1 LTKLPKARAST
12 PEPASR
18 RVAVSKPVS
27 KKAQRSAQTREALL
41 TRCLHLFAQRG
52 FSSTSVDD
60 VATAAGVTK
69 GAMYWHFSS
78 KEEIFHAILDRIR
91 QQWQEIVHVPVSAR
105 RRPDEQ
111 LAKLFDAYAEL
122 FRKSPDICLFL
133 QQVTLDR
140 QNKAFAARV
149 AKVFASTARFIA
161 SIIDEGKVQRV
172 MRGDLDSLTTAHM
185 ILGMLAGA
193 TQQAAATRNRTLE
206 QLIAEAKAMTLAH
219 LAR

>member
-1 LTKLPKARAST
+1 LTRSPRARAST
-12 PEPASR
+12 PERRSR
-18 RVAVSKPVS
+18 RVAVS
-27 KKAQRSAQTREALL
+27 KKAQRSARTREALL

-91 QQWQEIVHVPVSAR
+91 QQWLEIVHVPVSAR
-105 RRPDEQ
+105 SRPDAQ
-111 LAKLFDAYAEL
+111 LAKLFDAYGEL
-122 FRKSPDICLFL
+122 FRQSPDICLFL

-161 SIIDEGKVQRV
+161 GIIDEGKARRV
-172 MRGDLDSLTTAHM
+172 MRGDVDSLTAAHM

-193 TQQAAATRNRTLE
+193 SQQATATRNRSLE
-206 QLIAEAKAMTLAH
+206 QLLGEAKAMTLAH
-219 LAR
+219 LAK

>member
-1 LTKLPKARAST
+1 
-12 PEPASR
+12 
-18 RVAVSKPVS
+18 VVVS
-27 KKAQRSAQTREALL
+27 KKAQRSERTREALL

-60 VATAAGVTK
+60 VASAAGVTK

-91 QQWQEIVHVPVSAR
+91 EQWLAIVHLPVSAER
-105 RRPDEQ
+105 TPDAQ
-111 LAKLFDAYAEL
+111 LARLFDAYGEL
-122 FRKSPDICLFL
+122 FHQSPDICLFL

-149 AKVFASTARFIA
+149 ARVFASTARFIA
-161 SIIDEGKVQRV
+161 GIIDEGKTERL
-172 MRGDLDSLTTAHM
+172 MRADVDSLTTAHM

-193 TQQAAATRNRTLE
+193 SQQATATRSRTLR
-206 QLIAEAKAMTLAH
+206 QLLSEAKAMTLAH

>member
-1 LTKLPKARAST
+1 
-12 PEPASR
+12 
-18 RVAVSKPVS
+18 VAVSK
-27 KKAQRSAQTREALL
+27 KAERSARTREALL

-52 FSSTSVDD
+52 FSSTSMDD

-69 GAMYWHFSS
+69 GAIYWHFSS

-105 RRPDEQ
+105 SSPDEQ
-111 LAKLFDAYAEL
+111 LAQLFDAYAEL
-122 FRKSPDICLFL
+122 FHRSPDICLFL

-161 SIIDEGKVQRV
+161 GIIDEGKTRRI
-172 MRGDLDSLTTAHM
+172 MRADVDSLTTAHM

-193 TQQAAATRNRTLE
+193 SQQATATRNRSLE
-206 QLIAEAKAMTLAH
+206 QLIAEAKAMALAH

>member
-1 LTKLPKARAST
+1 VPNAAS
-12 PEPASR
+12 PA
-18 RVAVSKPVS
+18 VS
-27 KKAQRSAQTREALL
+27 KKARRSERTREALL
-41 TRCLHLFAQRG
+41 TRCLHLFAARG

-69 GAMYWHFSS
+69 GAIYWHFSS

-91 QQWQEIVHVPVSAR
+91 DRWLAIVHEPVSAQPS
-105 RRPDEQ
+105 PDAQ
-111 LAKLFDAYAEL
+111 IATLFDAYAEL
-122 FRKSPDICLFL
+122 FRTSPDICLFL

-149 AKVFASTARFIA
+149 ATVFASTARFIA
-161 SIIDEGKVQRV
+161 RIVDQGKARRL
-172 MRGDLDSLTTAHM
+172 MRADIDSLTTAHM

-193 TQQAAATRNRTLE
+193 SQQATATRHRSLE
-206 QLIAEAKAMTLAH
+206 QLLAEAKAMTLAH

>member
-1 LTKLPKARAST
+1 
-12 PEPASR
+12 
-18 RVAVSKPVS
+18 VAVSK
-27 KKAQRSAQTREALL
+27 KALRSARTREALL

-91 QQWQEIVHVPVSAR
+91 QQWQEIVHVPVTAR
-105 RRPDEQ
+105 SSPDAQ
-111 LAKLFDAYAEL
+111 LAQLFDAYAEL
-122 FRKSPDICLFL
+122 FRTSPDICLFL

-149 AKVFASTARFIA
+149 AKVFGSTARFIA
-161 SIIDEGKVQRV
+161 AIIDEGKARRV
-172 MRGDLDSLTTAHM
+172 MRGDVDSLTTAHM

-193 TQQAAATRNRTLE
+193 SQQATATRNRTLE
-206 QLIAEAKAMTLAH
+206 QLIAEAKAMALAH